1 MKNKEKIIVF
11 LGDSITDSGRTS
23 VKYEDNMGSG
33 YPVLISA
40 DLLMNKPDG
49 YRFYNRG
56 INGHRSPDLYARIKR
71 DGINLK
77 PDYISILIGINDVLH
92 GFDQNNGV
100 NVKQYE
106 HLLSMMIEDIKEE
119 LPECKI
125 LIIEPFTLKGALTN
139 NTDEEP
145 DRWERFKFEVYQ
157 RAKAAKKTAEKYN
170 ALFVE
175 LQKVISDAG
184 RVYGNDYVLR
194 DGVHPT
200 AYGSAIIAQ
209 EWLKCFNNQ

>member
-1 MKNKEKIIVF
+1 MKNQEKTIVL

-49 YRFYNRG
+49 YKFYNRG
-56 INGHRSPDLYARIKR
+56 INGHRSPDLYARLKS
-71 DGINLK
+71 DAINLK
-77 PDYISILIGINDVLH
+77 PDYISILIGVNDVLH
-92 GFDQNNGV
+92 GFDQNNGT

-106 HLLSMMIEDIKEE
+106 RLLSMMIEDIKEE

-125 LIIEPFTLKGALTN
+125 IIMEPFTLEGVLTT

-145 DRWERFKFEVYQ
+145 DRWERFKSEVYQ
-157 RAKAAKKTAEKYN
+157 RAKTAKETAKKYN
-170 ALFVE
+170 IPFVE
-175 LQKVISDAG
+175 LQDVILSAAK
-184 RVYGNDYVLR
+184 VYGNNYVLR

-200 AYGSAIIAQ
+200 TYGSAIIAK
-209 EWLKCFNNQ
+209 EWLKCYNNR